1 MPADLSPDA
10 LSSSQAAAEIARL
23 TDEIREH
30 DRRYYQDDAPTVSD
44 AEYDRLRRRLLA
56 LEARFPE
63 LRAPDSPSLKVG
75 AGPSEKFEKVAHRV
89 PMLSLDNAFSDA
101 DVADFV
107 GRVHRFLATHGQEVI
122 FTAEPKI
129 DGLSLSLRYESGR
142 LVSAA
147 TRGDGAEG
155 ENVTANVKTVAD
167 IPRVLP
173 DGVPAVLEVRG
184 EVYMGHADFAALNA
198 RQEAAG
204 EKPFANPRN
213 AAAGS
218 LRQLDPRITASR
230 PLKFFAYAWGEV
242 SEDWDAA
249 TQMERVGAF
258 GAWGF
263 PVNPRMER
271 CASVEAMLDVYRRLE
286 ADRASLGYDI
296 DGIVYKVDRLDL
308 QQRLGFVSR
317 SPRWAIAHKFP
328 AERATTVLEG
338 IDIQVGR
345 TGAHTPVARLAPVTV
360 GGVVVSNATLHNA
373 DEIARLDARIG
384 DTVTVQRAGDV
395 IPQIVEVTKDAAHE
409 ARAPFDFPHLC
420 LCDLKT
426 PLIREETTTGEEG
439 KIRRCTG
446 EFACP
451 YQRQEHLRHFVSRRA
466 FDIEGLG
473 EKQIEFFFAEEDFP
487 IREPA
492 DIFTL
497 ATRNAESPLKK
508 LENKEGFGATS
519 VAKLFAAI
527 DERRTIGLERFLFAL
542 GIRNVGE
549 TTAKSLAKFVE
560 NYSGL
565 LTLIN
570 RIRNE
575 ISLIWL
581 ADIATNEIQ
590 KDSIEVSDLYFYLHK
605 ASDGAMSAIRNIR
618 YIKGIGPI
626 SANQL
631 IQFVYEFKQG
641 DLQQTPHNLREYIVN
656 VQRFN
661 RSRFDSIVDYF
672 GNLDRT
678 SQELMATCERLE
690 ASWIDI
696 NQSLSERFGV
706 NYSTSEYAREF
717 RHGWWHLSSHV
728 WRLRREEHRK
738 FKDLIDIDNIGE
750 VIFDSIAEY
759 FMRDRNFASFCNLSI
774 HLTVLDAEKPKTDT
788 AVAGKTVV
796 FTGSLEKMTR
806 DEAKAMAER
815 LGAKVAG
822 SVSAKTHIVV
832 AGPGA
837 GSKLT
842 KARDLGVQVLTEDEW
857 LALVGG

>member
-1 MPADLSPDA
+1 MTKLTDSQGGTLSPLD
-10 LSSSQAAAEIARL
+10 AAAEIARL
-23 TDEIREH
+23 SDEIRDH

-44 AEYDRLRRRLLA
+44 ADYDRLRRRLLA

-75 AGPSEKFEKVAHRV
+75 SGPSEKFDKVTHRV
-89 PMLSLDNAFSDA
+89 PMLSLDNAFSDD

-107 GRVHRFLATHGQEVI
+107 ARVHRFLATHGEAVV

-129 DGLSLSLRYESGR
+129 DGLSLSLRYEAGR

-204 EKPFANPRN
+204 DKTFANPRN

-230 PLKFFAYAWGEV
+230 PLRFFAYAWGEV

-249 TQMERVGAF
+249 TQMERVAAF
-258 GAWGF
+258 AAWGF

-271 CASVEAMLDVYRRLE
+271 CASVEAMLAVYRRLE

-296 DGIVYKVDRLDL
+296 DGVVYKVDRLDL
-308 QQRLGFVSR
+308 QERLGFVSR

-384 DTVTVQRAGDV
+384 DTVVVQRAGDV
-395 IPQIVEVTKDAAHE
+395 IPQIVEVAKDAAHD
-409 ARAPFDFPHLC
+409 ARPAYDFPHVC
-420 LCDLKT
+420 LCDLAT
-426 PLIREETTTGEEG
+426 PLVREETVTGEEG

-473 EKQIEFFFAEEDFP
+473 EKQIEFFFADEDFP

-497 ATRNAESPLKK
+497 AARNAASPLKK
-508 LENKEGFGATS
+508 LENKEGFGAVS
-519 VAKLFAAI
+519 VAKLLAAI

-549 TTAKSLAKFVE
+549 TTARQLARAYGSWGAFHDAALKIVDGDAAARE
-560 NYSGL
+560 EMDAIDQIGE
-565 LTLIN
+565 TVI
-570 RIRNE
+570 
-575 ISLIWL
+575 
-581 ADIATNEIQ
+581 
-590 KDSIEVSDLYFYLHK
+590 DSVAAYF
-605 ASDGAMSAIRNIR
+605 R
-618 YIKGIGPI
+618 
-626 SANQL
+626 
-631 IQFVYEFKQG
+631 E
-641 DLQQTPHNLREYIVN
+641 PHNRAV
-656 VQRFN
+656 
-661 RSRFDSIVDYF
+661 VD
-672 GNLDRT
+672 
-678 SQELMATCERLE
+678 RLT
-690 ASWIDI
+690 A
-696 NQSLSERFGV
+696 
-706 NYSTSEYAREF
+706 
-717 RHGWWHLSSHV
+717 HV
-728 WRLRREEHRK
+728 
-738 FKDLIDIDNIGE
+738 
-750 VIFDSIAEY
+750 
-759 FMRDRNFASFCNLSI
+759 
-774 HLTVLDAEKPKTDT
+774 TPLDAEKPKTDT

-837 GSKLT
+837 GSKLA
-842 KARDLGVQVLTEDEW
+842 KARDLGVQVLTEEEW